1 MELLRGPQVL
11 QVQEPL
17 PLQVPG
23 PEPLREPPR
32 VQVLP
37 PQVLRKP
44 LQMRLLLLLLLHMQY
59 RSQRYYISS

>member
-1 MELLRGPQVL
+1 MELLRGPQEL

-17 PLQVPG
+17 PLQE
-23 PEPLREPPR
+23 PEPELLREPPR

-37 PQVLRKP
+37 QQVLRKP